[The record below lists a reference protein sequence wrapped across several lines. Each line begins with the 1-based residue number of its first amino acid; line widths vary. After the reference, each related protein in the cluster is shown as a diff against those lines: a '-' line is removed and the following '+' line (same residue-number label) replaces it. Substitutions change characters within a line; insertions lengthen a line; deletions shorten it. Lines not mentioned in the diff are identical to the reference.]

1 MGRRSKVLALGVV
14 VALIAGG
21 AVYSAATTGGVS
33 QTPQSYAQRL
43 LKQPGTRFMTAAAR
57 TGLGMIATGNF
68 RFGSVLSIGGD
79 ENAAPTQPVAT
90 TASLQVQSTAA
101 AMPTN
106 VLVNDPSADSRELDQ
121 TTQSETTIAAH
132 GSNLVTGYNDSQ
144 QALIALTAGAD
155 LTGYSYST
163 NGGAS
168 WTDGGTLPNDPGN
181 VNLGDPWLA
190 STSNGDFFYSTLML
204 SPNGISVGVARSSNN
219 GHTWG
224 TPVQILPDLGSAG
237 FELADKPALTSGPNP
252 DGGTV
257 LYDAWDDS
265 ACDNTSCF
273 NGLPVAHSTDGG
285 RTWKVVYADKVSQ
298 DSSGCSFTQY
308 IGSQP
313 LVLAD
318 GTLDVAAEKISTVDP
333 NCNGA
338 PLEFSEVMFTSTDG
352 GHTFSNAQK
361 IASVTPAFADGAL
374 TLGPG
379 ELMRTIEFP
388 TIAERGGVLY
398 VAWND
403 GRRSNH
409 SHIALASSANG
420 GHSWD
425 LSFVTQG
432 MGDEVQP
439 ALTAD
444 ASGLHLLY
452 YGRTGHTLDVYEA
465 NSTNG
470 LSWNRQRISSQSSP
484 GVPTFPQFDPIIAF
498 GYMGDYIANVQE
510 GTHHYFA
517 WGDNRHIVK
526 DLLWPGGRHDPDV
539 FFAKN

>member
-1 MGRRSKVLALGVV
+1 
-14 VALIAGG
+14 
-21 AVYSAATTGGVS
+21 
-33 QTPQSYAQRL
+33 
-43 LKQPGTRFMTAAAR
+43 
-57 TGLGMIATGNF
+57 
-68 RFGSVLSIGGD
+68 VLSIGGD

-90 TASLQVQSTAA
+90 TASLQVQGAA
-101 AMPTN
+101 AAIPTN

-132 GSNLVTGYNDSQ
+132 GPNLVTGYNDSQ

-204 SPNGISVGVARSSNN
+204 SLNGISVGVARSSN
-219 GHTWG
+219 GGRTWA
-224 TPVQILPDLGSAG
+224 TPVQILPNLGANG
-237 FELADKPALTSGPNP
+237 FESADKPALTSGPNP
-252 DGGTV
+252 KGGTV
-257 LYDAWDDS
+257 LYDAWDDA
-265 ACDNTSCF
+265 ACNDTTCF

-285 RTWKVVYADKVSQ
+285 RSWKVVYADKVPQ
-298 DSSGCSFTQY
+298 DISGCSFTQY

-313 LVLAD
+313 LVLAN
-318 GTLDVAAEKISTVDP
+318 GTLDVAAEKISTIDP
-333 NCNGA
+333 HCNGA
-338 PLEFSEVMFTSTDG
+338 PFEFSEVLFTSTDG
-352 GHTFSNAQK
+352 GHTFSAGQE

-388 TIAERGGVLY
+388 TIADRGGVLY

-420 GHSWD
+420 GRSWD
-425 LSFVTQG
+425 LSFVTHG
-432 MGDEVQP
+432 TGDEVQP

-465 NSTNG
+465 NSTNAS
-470 LSWNRQRISSQSSP
+470 SWSTQRISSQSSP
-484 GVPTFPQFDPIIAF
+484 GVPTLPQFDPILAF
-498 GYMGDYIANVQE
+498 GYMGDYIANVQD
-510 GTHHYFA
+510 GPHHYFA
-517 WGDNRHIVK
+517 WGDNRHVVK